1 MIKSSTR
8 IWFYIYFIFSFSI
21 GTLIL
26 TKGQHGADTSVSS
39 ILLAGIFVIL
49 LTFGVPIWLV
59 TRVKTIII
67 DNNGIKITFPFLLR
81 NSYYYYSDI
90 DYFATYNGVA
100 RGLSFQEMRIVLKNK
115 KTLTITSAANTQ
127 FKEMDVFL
135 RQKIE
140 KKSI

>member
-8 IWFYIYFIFSFSI
+8 IWFYIYFVFSFSM

-39 ILLAGIFVIL
+39 ILLVGIFVVL

-67 DNNGIKITFPFLLR
+67 DNNGIKIIFPFLLR
-81 NSYYYYSDI
+81 NSFYYYSDI
-90 DYFATYNGVA
+90 DYFATYEGVA
-100 RGLSFQEMRIVLKNK
+100 GGFSYQEMRIVLKNK
-115 KTLTITSAANTQ
+115 KTLTITSAANTR
-127 FKEMDVFL
+127 FKEMDLFL
-135 RQKIE
+135 RQRIE

>member
-8 IWFYIYFIFSFSI
+8 IWFYIYFVFSFSI

-39 ILLAGIFVIL
+39 ILLAGTFIVL

-81 NSYYYYSDI
+81 NSFYSYSDI
-90 DYFATYNGVA
+90 DYFATYEGVA
-100 RGLSFQEMRIVLKNK
+100 RGFSFQEMKIVLKNK
-115 KTLTITSAANTQ
+115 KTLTITSAANTR

-135 RQKIE
+135 RQRIN